1 MGIDLVP
8 RPRES
13 EVRGRRLKYFE
24 DEGRERGR
32 CKQACSS
39 TIQVS
44 SFKSKMNNDH
54 IKIIAV
60 NRKARH
66 EYFIED
72 EYEAGLV
79 LKGTEVKSLRLGKVN
94 LKDSYANIRDG
105 EVFVYQMHIGPYPF
119 AYYNNHDSLRPRKLL
134 LHKRE
139 IKRLYGKVN
148 EKGHSLIPLKIY
160 FKKGKAKL
168 TLALAKGKRKYD
180 KREAIKRRD
189 EQRDLEREIKRYR

>member
-1 MGIDLVP
+1 M
-8 RPRES
+8 
-13 EVRGRRLKYFE
+13 LKE
-24 DEGRERGR
+24 
-32 CKQACSS
+32 
-39 TIQVS
+39 
-44 SFKSKMNNDH
+44 H

-94 LKDSYANIRDG
+94 LKDSYASIKDG
-105 EVFVYQMHIGPYPF
+105 EVFVHQMHIGPYPF

-139 IKRLYGKVN
+139 IKRLFGKVN

-160 FKKGKAKL
+160 FKNGKVKL